1 VARIMNAIL
10 ARMPFVTAAGH
21 RLEYE
26 WIDAAGAGKP
36 TLVFL
41 HEGLGSLR
49 QWRDFPLRV
58 ARATGCA
65 ALVYSRYGYG
75 HSDVLEEPRRSVRFM
90 HEEAL
95 EALPEVLAELSIRE
109 PVLVG
114 HSDGASIAIIHAGA
128 GNPVRALALMAPH
141 VFVEEI
147 CVRSIEKAKRD
158 FETTDLPHRL
168 GKYHRDPRRS
178 FYLWNDVW
186 LDPAFLDWNIEEYL
200 PGISCPVLA
209 IQGRDDEY
217 GTLAQL
223 RSIAL
228 KVKGPCELVE
238 LERCGHSPFR
248 DQPEATLAALARF
261 IGGLTV
267 S

>member
-1 VARIMNAIL
+1 
-10 ARMPFVTAAGH
+10 MPFLTAAGH

-26 WIDAAGAGKP
+26 WIDASDASKP

-41 HEGLGSLR
+41 HEGLGSIR

-95 EALPEVLAELSIRE
+95 EALPGALAELGIRA
-109 PVLVG
+109 PLLVG
-114 HSDGASIAIIHAGA
+114 HSDGASIAIIYAGA

-147 CVRSIEKAKRD
+147 CIRSIEQAKRD

-168 GKYHRDPRRS
+168 ARYHRDARKS

-186 LDPAFLDWNIEEYL
+186 LDPAFLDWNIEQYL
-200 PGISCPVLA
+200 PGISCPVMA
-209 IQGRDDEY
+209 VQGYEDPY
-217 GTLAQL
+217 GSMAQL
-223 RSIAL
+223 QAIAL
-228 KVKGPCELVE
+228 KVKGPCELVK

-248 DQPEATLAALARF
+248 DQTDKTLAALTRF
-261 IGGLTV
+261 IAGLAV